1 MAQHEFI
8 IDRNE
13 CLKENLRRGDEL
25 FHLTKYDEAINFFDN
40 VILKLYEKENDFK
53 NEDEKRLTSEAYF
66 RKGRS
71 FLRLGKLHKSI
82 ENFNEAIKFR
92 SNHVFAYIMKGF
104 ALQDIK
110 RNSESREIFENCL
123 NLIETESMKE
133 KKNELKLILNYV
145 YYF

>member
-1 MAQHEFI
+1 MSDKLQLLFAVVKT
-8 IDRNE
+8 RNA
-13 CLKENLRRGDEL
+13 
-25 FHLTKYDEAINFFDN
+25 HLTFFIFQSKCESN
-40 VILKLYEKENDFK
+40 NNAILKLYEKENDVK
-53 NEDEKRLTSEAYF
+53 NEDEKRLKSEAFF

-133 KKNELKLILNYV
+133 KKNELK
-145 YYF
+145 FF

>member
-25 FHLTKYDEAINFFDN
+25 FHLTKYVEAINFFDN

-53 NEDEKRLTSEAYF
+53 NEDEKRLKSEAFF

-71 FLRLGKLHKSI
+71 FPRLGKLHKSI

-133 KKNELKLILNYV
+133 KKNELT
-145 YYF
+145 FF